1 MKALLL
7 KDFYTLIKQIKIY
20 IVMIIVFACIPGNSI
35 AAIAMVYA
43 AMLPITALAYD
54 ERSKWD
60 SLALMMPYSNRSIV
74 LSKYILGY
82 IAVAAAFLISI
93 VAQIA
98 ITLMKNT
105 AFEPEGI
112 VSLILIACI
121 ATVVQAVNLP
131 SMFKFGVEKG
141 RLAFFVL
148 VGIITGVGMVIGDGL
163 AGFLSTSYVNIITA
177 MLVTVIFTLA
187 INLISIA
194 LSTRIYKKRV

>member
-60 SLALMMPYSNRSIV
+60 SLALMMPYSDRSIV

-98 ITLMKNT
+98 ITLIKNT

-148 VGIITGVGMVIGDGL
+148 VGIITGVGMVIGDRL
-163 AGFLSTSYVNIITA
+163 AGFLSTSYINIITA

>member
-60 SLALMMPYSNRSIV
+60 SLALMMPYSDRSIV

-98 ITLMKNT
+98 ITLIKNT

-163 AGFLSTSYVNIITA
+163 AGFLSTSYINIITA